1 MAANGTEAV
10 SVSNLKAVV
19 DNLSTRV
26 DAGGGVVLFSGEI
39 TSATIPLSADPTT
52 FGMVEVMVNELFGDS
67 YHARYFYALSPQE
80 GMSVYVVGGST
91 DRCTFSGSA
100 ITLSTAYGSG
110 SSAVVRG
117 YRF

>member
-10 SVSNLKAVV
+10 RVSNLKAVV

-52 FGMVEVMVNELFGDS
+52 FDLVEVIVNESQIYL
-67 YHARYFYALSPQE
+67 RYFPIVSPKINT
-80 GMSVYVVGGST
+80 SY
-91 DRCTFSGSA
+91 
-100 ITLSTAYGSG
+100 
-110 SSAVVRG
+110 SAVGYSGIKCSFSATSATISGTMLSNSPTVIRG